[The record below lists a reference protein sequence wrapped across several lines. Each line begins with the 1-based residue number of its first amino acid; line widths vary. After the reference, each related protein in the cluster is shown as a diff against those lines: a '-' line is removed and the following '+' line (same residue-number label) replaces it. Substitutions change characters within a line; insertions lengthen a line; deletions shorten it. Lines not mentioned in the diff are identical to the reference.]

1 MENEKTYN
9 QNYSSKIEKWI
20 ATFNSRQSR
29 ANNIIFK
36 PKNSALLV
44 IDMQEFFL
52 DKKSHA
58 FIPTANKI
66 IPRIN
71 LLINEYKKKEHLV
84 IFTYHVYETD
94 EDPGVMQKWWGDVLR
109 LDNPLSRIS
118 KQINYEK
125 SDIAI
130 QKNRYSAFIGTD
142 LLKILK
148 KQKIK
153 QVVITGVMTH
163 LCCET
168 TARDA
173 FMKDFEVFFTVDAT
187 ATSSESLHFSSL
199 NTLSD
204 GFAVPVK
211 ADKILQEVRTS

>member
-1 MENEKTYN
+1 MENKKTSN
-9 QNYSSKIEKWI
+9 QKYSSKIEEWI
-20 ATFNSRQSR
+20 ETLDIRKSRI
-29 ANNIIFK
+29 NNIIFK

-58 FIPTANKI
+58 FIPTVDKI
-66 IPRIN
+66 IPKIN
-71 LLINEYKKKEHLV
+71 LLINEYKKKKYPV
-84 IFTYHVYETD
+84 IFTYHAYETD
-94 EDPGVMQKWWGDVLR
+94 EDPGVMQRWWGDVLR
-109 LDNPLSRIS
+109 LDNPLSKIS
-118 KQINYEK
+118 KQINYDK
-125 SDIAI
+125 SDITI

-142 LLKILK
+142 LLQILK

-153 QVVITGVMTH
+153 QILVTGVMTH

-173 FMKDFEVFFTVDAT
+173 FMKDFEVFFTIDAT
-187 ATSSESLHFSSL
+187 ATSSESLHISSL

-204 GFAVPVK
+204 GFAMPVRS
-211 ADKILQEVRTS
+211 DEILQEVRTS